1 MTDTLG
7 FVCLGQVTV
16 FGHGVKLFHV
26 SQYFLSS
33 DLMTCKMYRG
43 SKDSDQEQ
51 GLDIL

>member
-7 FVCLGQVTV
+7 FVCLGQVKV

-33 DLMTCKMYRG
+33 DLMTCTEGQKTQIRN
-43 SKDSDQEQ
+43 KDLTFCD
-51 GLDIL
+51 